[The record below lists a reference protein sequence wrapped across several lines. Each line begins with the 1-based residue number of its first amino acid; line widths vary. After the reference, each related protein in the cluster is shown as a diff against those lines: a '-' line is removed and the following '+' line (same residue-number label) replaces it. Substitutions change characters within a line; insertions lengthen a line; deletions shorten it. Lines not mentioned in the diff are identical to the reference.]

1 LFKNSSTVVNCRLKT
16 DSDHLKVEEDKLK
29 VVWHAAAIEKWL
41 VGREQSF
48 FLTST
53 GDEIC
58 WISWFTVGASPCL
71 YYLLYTS
78 VQLIAHRASRSRVKC
93 PEVGVSV
100 PEFSRL
106 KA

>member
-1 LFKNSSTVVNCRLKT
+1 MNCRLKT

-58 WISWFTVGASPCL
+58 
-71 YYLLYTS
+71 
-78 VQLIAHRASRSRVKC
+78 
-93 PEVGVSV
+93 
-100 PEFSRL
+100 
-106 KA
+106 